1 MNERPSGELPVSPP
15 APGPAR
21 PLPHVPAFWTD
32 GLRAA
37 AGPPVDW
44 LWQGYLAPGNVTMLT
59 SQWKSGKTT
68 LLSVLLAR
76 LGSGGQL
83 AGLPVRAAKV
93 AVVTEEA
100 PSRWLERAEK
110 LGIGNHVCWFCR
122 PFRGKPTGG
131 EWLALL
137 ERLLELRRR
146 DGIELVAVDPLA
158 LFLPGRDESHAGLM
172 LEALAPLQR
181 LTAEGVSALLLHHP
195 RKGSSAPGQA
205 ARGSGALP
213 GFVDI
218 ALEMHHVGRAAVGGR
233 RRRLVAF
240 SRYEETPR
248 QLVIELNAGGTDYL
262 CHDARS
268 EDDFLENWEQ
278 LRAALAGAPRKLTR
292 RQVAKRWPGGPPH
305 GVTVWRWLEQAVFQ
319 GLVCRDGSGRKR
331 DPYRYWLREREE
343 QWREAPE
350 GRRMLEK
357 EEEDR
362 KFLELVLEV
371 NRRALESGRA
381 PNRPG
386 APGPEGRPDVEGRP

>member
-1 MNERPSGELPVSPP
+1 M
-15 APGPAR
+15 
-21 PLPHVPAFWTD
+21 
-32 GLRAA
+32 
-37 AGPPVDW
+37 DW

-68 LLSVLLAR
+68 LLALLLAR
-76 LGSGGQL
+76 LGGGGQL

-100 PSRWLERAEK
+100 PSHWLRRVEK
-110 LGIGNHVCWFCR
+110 LGIGHHVCWFCR
-122 PFRGKPTGG
+122 PFRGKPTGR

-146 DGIELVAVDPLA
+146 DGIGLVAVDPLA
-158 LFLPGRDESHAGLM
+158 MFLPGRDESHAGLM

-181 LTAEGVSALLLHHP
+181 LTAEGLSALLLHHP
-195 RKGSSAPGQA
+195 RKGSSAGGQA

-218 ALEMHHVGRAAVGGR
+218 ALEMHHVGRAAAGGR
-233 RRRLVAF
+233 RRRLVAY

-248 QLVIELNAGGTDYL
+248 RLVIELNAEGTDYL

-278 LRAALAGAPRKLTR
+278 LRAALADAPRKLTR

-305 GVTVWRWLEQAVFQ
+305 GVTVWRWLEQAVSQ
-319 GLVCRDGSGRKR
+319 GLVCRAGSGRKR
-331 DPYRYWLREREE
+331 DPFRYWLREREE
-343 QWREAPE
+343 QWRQCPE

-357 EEEDR
+357 EDEDR
-362 KFLELVLEV
+362 EFLELVLEA
-371 NRRALESGRA
+371 NRRALLADREANPLFPPA
-381 PNRPG
+381 PDGDPDE
-386 APGPEGRPDVEGRP
+386 EGRL

>member
-1 MNERPSGELPVSPP
+1 MSERPSAESADSP
-15 APGPAR
+15 AAGPER
-21 PLPHVPAFWTD
+21 PLPHVPELWTD

-68 LLSVLLAR
+68 LLSLLLAR
-76 LGSGGQL
+76 LGTGGQL
-83 AGLPVRAAKV
+83 AGLPVRPAKA
-93 AVVTEEA
+93 AVVSEEA
-100 PSRWLERAEK
+100 PSRWLQRAEK

-122 PFRGKPTGG
+122 PFRGKPTGP

-137 ERLLELRRR
+137 DRLLELRRR
-146 DGIELVAVDPLA
+146 EGIELVAVDPLA

-181 LTAEGVSALLLHHP
+181 LTAEGLSVCLLHHP
-195 RKGSSAPGQA
+195 RKGNCIAGQA
-205 ARGSGALP
+205 ARGSGALS

-218 ALEMHHVGRAAVGGR
+218 VLEMHHVGRASAGGR

-240 SRYEETPR
+240 SRFEETPR
-248 QLVIELNAGGTDYL
+248 QLVIELNVEETDYL

-278 LRAALAGAPRKLTR
+278 LRAALADAPRKLTQ
-292 RQVAKRWPGGPPH
+292 RQVAKRWPGSPPH
-305 GVTVWRWLEQAVFQ
+305 GVTLWRWLEQAASQ

-331 DPYRYWLREREE
+331 EPYRYWLREREE
-343 QWREAPE
+343 QWRQNPE
-350 GRRMLEK
+350 GRRMLE
-357 EEEDR
+357 EEQQKREIMELI
-362 KFLELVLEV
+362 LEA
-371 NRRALESGRA
+371 NRRALETDREA
-381 PNRPG
+381 NRPG
-386 APGPEGRPDVEGRP
+386 PPGPARAE